1 MNPLRKGPSGPK
13 AVIPTGQCAPLS
25 IVVYVDNGTA
35 TTPADQDGSICAPYS
50 TIQGA
55 IDAHASASVLRV
67 VLTNQEYHE
76 NVVAPASMKLALSC
90 DWGAEDAGI
99 AIVDSITASNTL
111 LLLGVYAGAIT
122 TSATTSA
129 SDCEGS
135 GPVFGAEQFVFAT
148 PGGVRVAANFVEIQT
163 ISGESLRIDLHG
175 LNFGDGGSVREINSP
190 GSEVRLRGITIA
202 ENIKTDGSITHPASA
217 LVAQDCSFWRADGQ
231 SVTTGGSQTYTR
243 CRFDRAGSLT
253 TIFGS
258 GESITLVD
266 CEFASPVAITCVDVQ
281 FDLYSWQRFVAAG
294 GTVTGPVTIIGS
306 LYQPAAPGNWVG
318 PPPTTVAEALDRIA
332 AALGPIA

>member
-1 MNPLRKGPSGPK
+1 MIPLRKGPSGPV
-13 AVIPTGQCAPLS
+13 AQIPEGGQCAPLS

-55 IDAHASASVLRV
+55 IDARASASVLRV
-67 VLTNQEYHE
+67 VLTNEEYPE
-76 NVVAPASMKLALSC
+76 DVAVPASMKLALSC

-122 TSATTSA
+122 TSA

-148 PGGVRVAANFVEIQT
+148 PGGLRVAANFVETQT
-163 ISGESLRIDLHG
+163 IFGESVRIDLHA
-175 LNFGDGGSVREINSP
+175 LISDGGTVREINSP
-190 GSEVRLRGITIA
+190 GSEVSLRGITIQ
-202 ENIKTDGSITHPASA
+202 ENIKTDGSIVRPANT
-217 LVAQDCSFWRADGQ
+217 LTVQDCSFWLADGG

-253 TIFGS
+253 TVFGL
-258 GESITLVD
+258 GVSITLVD
-266 CEFASPVAITCVDVQ
+266 CEFAFPVAITCFDVQ

-294 GTVTGPVTIIGS
+294 GTVTGTVAIIGS
-306 LYQPAAPGNWVG
+306 LYQPAVPANWVG
-318 PPPTTVAEALDRIA
+318 APPTSVAEALDRIA